1 MSPSPIDNSTF
12 LRSGGLWKLLSRDVE
27 LSRQV
32 AAQSQLEGLLYAVR
46 RTVAAGDAA
55 ALPALADEAK
65 RISGAFAAACGDK
78 PGRDAQAVIA
88 LGRTVERLCE
98 RSRNP
103 GET

>member
-12 LRSGGLWKLLSRDVE
+12 LRSGDLRKLLSRDVE

-32 AAQSQLEGLLYAVR
+32 AAQSRLEGLLYAVR
-46 RTVAAGDAA
+46 RAVAAGDVA
-55 ALPALADEAK
+55 ALPGLADEAR
-65 RISGAFAAACGDK
+65 RISGDFAAACGDK
-78 PGRDAQAVIA
+78 PDRNAQAVIA
-88 LGRTVERLCE
+88 LGRTVQSLCE